1 MFNFK
6 ILLNLFKEDCS
17 VVVKASVTYI
27 DSMSSEPTPG
37 NNFKLFSYNASW
49 GRISSVK
56 TALGDL
62 SI

>member
-6 ILLNLFKEDCS
+6 KLLNLFKEDCS

-37 NNFKLFSYNASW
+37 NNF
-49 GRISSVK
+49 
-56 TALGDL
+56 
-62 SI
+62 